1 MLSPQGAVSVFR
13 RPLLKNEKWRTRLTT
28 IYNGFP
34 YDSAFE
40 AQYAMSLD
48 WRVKAK
54 EIKSWDRPYSIPIYV
69 NGEHIL
75 TTRVDFRIHENDGSF
90 TLAETKGF
98 ETRDYKITKK
108 SIEAVWLKEHPEYS
122 YLLVK

>member
-108 SIEAVWLKEHPEYS
+108 SIEAVWLK
-122 YLLVK
+122 